1 MASTTA
7 ATRESTQLDGG
18 RTARTALVL
27 GAGGTVGIAYHAG
40 VLMALADAGIDPAA
54 ADLVVGTSAGSVAG
68 AILRS
73 DHDIED
79 VWTMATENRHMFL
92 DDEQAFRPDVI
103 FRQGW
108 RTPIGL
114 ARRVL
119 GAGYVLNRSVLR
131 WPPLQ
136 PPLALRRIY
145 RGGLASV
152 TEQRGELAMW
162 TGEEW
167 PEDPLWLC
175 TVDIVTGRRLV
186 LGQPGRPRPPL
197 PDAVRAA
204 SAVPGLYPPVR
215 VGRRMLVDGG
225 VHSST
230 NLDVAVST
238 GAELIIV
245 AAPLAYDHDDPPP
258 CHLKAARIW
267 FDRALERELA
277 AAEEAGARV
286 LVLRPDAAEAR
297 AQGLTFMRTDEHGEA
312 AELARERTAAVL
324 RSPGGRGFARRWKNA
339 TSGSARTERAGGA

>member
-1 MASTTA
+1 MDSTSA
-7 ATRESTQLDGG
+7 VRPSTQLGEG
-18 RTARTALVL
+18 RAARTALVL

-40 VLMALADAGIDPAA
+40 VLKALADVGVDPDA
-54 ADLVVGTSAGSVAG
+54 ADVVIGTSAGSVAG

-73 DHDIED
+73 GHDIDD
-79 VWTMATENRHMFL
+79 VWTMATENRHMFVE
-92 DDEQAFRPDVI
+92 DEQAFRPDVI
-103 FRQGW
+103 FSKAW
-108 RTPIGL
+108 RTPVGL

-131 WPPLQ
+131 WPPIQ

-162 TGEEW
+162 TGEDW
-167 PEDPLWLC
+167 PDDPLWLC

-230 NLDVAVST
+230 NLDVAVAT

-258 CHLKAARIW
+258 CHLRAARVY
-267 FDRALERELA
+267 FDRALERELR
-277 AAEEAGARV
+277 AAEAAGARV

-312 AELARERTAAVL
+312 AELARQRTAAVL
-324 RSPGGRGFARRWKNA
+324 RSPAGRGFARRWRTA
-339 TSGSARTERAGGA
+339 TAAPGRRTAG

>member
-1 MASTTA
+1 MTTSTANRRVT
-7 ATRESTQLDGG
+7 TLLPDG
-18 RTARTALVL
+18 RPARTALVL

-40 VLMALADAGIDPAA
+40 VLKALADAGVDPAA

-73 DHDIED
+73 GHDLDD
-79 VWTMATENRHMFL
+79 VWGMATENRHPL
-92 DDEQAFRPDVI
+92 VEDEQAFRPDVI

-114 ARRVL
+114 ARRLL
-119 GAGYVLNRSVLR
+119 GAGYVLHRSVLR
-131 WPPLQ
+131 WPPIQ
-136 PPLALRRIY
+136 PPLSLQRIY

-152 TEQRGELAMW
+152 TEQRGELALW
-162 TGEEW
+162 TGEDW
-167 PEDPLWLC
+167 PDDPLWLC

-186 LGQPGRPRPPL
+186 LGQPGRPRPAL

-230 NLDVAVST
+230 NLDVAVAT
-238 GAELIIV
+238 GATHIIV

-258 CHLKAARIW
+258 CHLRAAREL
-267 FDRALERELA
+267 FDRALEREIR
-277 AAEEAGARV
+277 AAEAAGV
-286 LVLRPDAAEAR
+286 TLLVLRPDAAEAR

-312 AELARERTAAVL
+312 AELARLRTAAVL
-324 RSPGGRGFARRWKNA
+324 SSAAGRTFARSWKAAAKAAA
-339 TSGSARTERAGGA
+339 TGSAG